1 MVQRVAHGVE
11 PAEERLNRLDL
22 EPAVDAPVAQRRMPP
37 RVQRRL
43 ELVDACH
50 VEVGELG
57 TQATAVDHAV
67 AEVAILDQDV
77 RDESASDELR
87 VGIRP
92 REAGKDAHVAA
103 LVEAEASGA
112 AGDLRDL
119 PRLEVTPLAAV
130 ELRGLGEEQRLAR
143 QVDPVAEY
151 VGRGTHLGAAVDEAV
166 GLLA

>member
-1 MVQRVAHGVE
+1 M
-11 PAEERLNRLDL
+11 
-22 EPAVDAPVAQRRMPP
+22 
-37 RVQRRL
+37 QRRL

-119 PRLEVTPLAAV
+119 PRLEVAPLPSV
-130 ELRGLGEEQRLAR
+130 ELLRLREEERLAR
-143 QVDPVAEY
+143 QVDAVPEH
-151 VGRGTHLGAAVDEAV
+151 VGRRAHLGGAGEKPVD
-166 GLLA
+166 LLAA